1 MLNKT
6 INKSRTNI
14 HVIEKQNQSRK
25 SQRKQTKK
33 IILSIKIVYSHVVK
47 ILKFLSPLMLIR
59 KRKENNMPLGLIVYL
74 SRQFSVT
81 FHDGLL
87 DNTCIF

>member
-14 HVIEKQNQSRK
+14 HVIEKQNQSRTNQENNTFYQNHEINK
-25 SQRKQTKK
+25 
-33 IILSIKIVYSHVVK
+33 VYSHVVK

-59 KRKENNMPLGLIVYL
+59 KRKENNMSLGLIVYL